1 MRLRIMAVGL
11 VLAALSA
18 CNSRNAIT
26 ENRQSPQ
33 STMTMADVVPVP
45 KPTTPEARQQQ
56 QRFLVN
62 NTKRFK
68 SRKKASVYYIAQAKR
83 NYNEQ
88 KLDSAAY
95 LFGRAWLLDSTN
107 QAILRGYGLVYGQ
120 QKQYDKALFVLYK
133 ALEKDKENA
142 RLLTDIATTHL
153 GRFYKESN
161 PADLLQSKKLLEK
174 AMKYSPDAADIYYKL
189 AINSYYLQEY
199 NKAWSYLHR
208 SLNKDQGKADKT
220 FIAAL
225 LEKQQDPEG
234 KYLR

>member
-1 MRLRIMAVGL
+1 
-11 VLAALSA
+11 
-18 CNSRNAIT
+18 
-26 ENRQSPQ
+26 
-33 STMTMADVVPVP
+33 MTMADVVPVP
-45 KPTTPEARQQQ
+45 KPATLEARQQQ

-68 SRKKASVYYIAQAKR
+68 SRKKASVYYVAQAKR

-107 QAILRGYGLVYGQ
+107 YAILWGYGLVYGQ

-142 RLLTDIATTHL
+142 RLLTDVATSHL

-174 AMKYSPDAADIYYKL
+174 AVKYSPDTADIYYKL

-199 NKAWSYLHR
+199 SKAWSYLHR
-208 SLNKDQGKADKT
+208 SLSKDQGKADKT